1 MDDENKD
8 LEALKG
14 FVHTGPSSP
23 WTGMRYRSLIRQYPR
38 QYLRFCDEKDEGD
51 GEHRPPHDPLR
62 KGPATEK

>member
-1 MDDENKD
+1 MLNDKDKD

-38 QYLRFCDEKDEGD
+38 EYIRFRDEDLGKDG
-51 GEHRPPHDPLR
+51 G
-62 KGPATEK
+62 